1 MATKKIYYV
10 AEGPQ
15 EAYDEA
21 EPFIYAT
28 TGGEPATDGEAEPRC
43 STCGELLAWHEQVC
57 SASTAG
63 PAEAE
68 SASPIPKATAKTYA
82 YDLGHLVQPVRQA
95 RAGTI
100 IWRGQLKERH
110 PQTGLIH
117 RVNVYRLD
125 DNFWDC
131 YHEEDLQAAA

>member
-10 AEGPQ
+10 AEGQQ

-21 EPFIYAT
+21 ELFINAAT
-28 TGGEPATDGEAEPRC
+28 SSEPTADGETEPRC
-43 STCGELLAWHEQVC
+43 STCGELLAWHEQAC
-57 SASTAG
+57 SAPAAS

-68 SASPIPKATAKTYA
+68 SANPSLKAMANSYA
-82 YDLGHLVQPVRQA
+82 YNLGHLVQPVRQTQA
-95 RAGTI
+95 RTI

-131 YHEEDLQAAA
+131 YHEEDLLAAA